1 MKRTALTSIPPTFNL
16 LYGGI
21 KRMNIFTN
29 MNHSIMPQ
37 GRSNVTNIMQQLN
50 SRVAN
55 QKVSQQLAETT
66 GRRQRLDSLVLRENS
81 PSINDPVVG
90 YSFGMQRSDLEW
102 SIVGLDSEYTHVESQ
117 IDWVEDASK
126 KDFALYEK
134 HDKIANDTTLSQEER
149 DFSAQAAS
157 VFKGKLLQTLHAKR
171 VTSHETVRA
180 LKRAFGQLREL
191 ELMDKELTGIQRDF
205 SGEALGF
212 NALNKDSTAEDFR
225 TAISSALSTMK
236 YASSQ
241 ISDRYKNLTSKDPV
255 YGLTR
260 DPFMTEE
267 TLAKYEE
274 EQLALLKSTRT
285 VRNLDSVAF

>member
-1 MKRTALTSIPPTFNL
+1 
-16 LYGGI
+16 
-21 KRMNIFTN
+21 MNIFTN

-37 GRSNVTNIMQQLN
+37 GRGNITNIVQQLN

-55 QKVSQQLAETT
+55 QKVSQQLTETT
-66 GRRQRLDSLVLRENS
+66 GRRQRLDSLVLQENS

-102 SIVGLDSEYTHVESQ
+102 SIVGLDSEYTYVESQ
-117 IDWVEDASK
+117 IGWVEEASK

-134 HDKIANDTTLSQEER
+134 HDKIANDITLSQEER
-149 DFSAQAAS
+149 DFSTQAAS

-180 LKRAFGQLREL
+180 LKRGFGQFREL
-191 ELMDKELTGIQRDF
+191 GLMDKELSGIQRDF
-205 SGEALGF
+205 SKEALGF
-212 NALNKDSTAEDFR
+212 SELNKDSTVEDFR
-225 TAISSALSTMK
+225 TAISSALSTMR

-241 ISDRYKNLTSKDPV
+241 ISDRYKNLTLKDPV
-255 YGLTR
+255 NGLIR
-260 DPFMTEE
+260 RPSMTEE

-274 EQLALLKSTRT
+274 EQLAFLK
-285 VRNLDSVAF
+285 